1 MRNEWGPQCL
11 ELAAISLPIN
21 LFNSPGEGSDWWT
34 LHTHSLPANK
44 ATHMPSQQGP
54 ALIWGPC
61 IYRASYWNLK
71 LTGWKDNHQWIESLS
86 KSSGMHIQGV
96 THAPSLNLYSTTHS
110 HTSLL
115 TRNTHKHSQQHGGS
129 HNDSKH
135 IHNCHQKTSFWWQFK
150 RKWQKRMYTFKWK
163 LKLTPC
169 ISTSYSL
176 HSLYCNIWPF
186 VVSYLVI
193 LKSLYLNQSN
203 PIQRTFGKKA

>member
-1 MRNEWGPQCL
+1 MISLSPPQASPFTLFSAAFSELCVEWMRNEWGPQCL

-96 THAPSLNLYSTTHS
+96 THAPKSEPLFHNSQPHQS
-110 HTSLL
+110 ADK
-115 TRNTHKHSQQHGGS
+115 KHS
-129 HNDSKH
+129 
-135 IHNCHQKTSFWWQFK
+135 
-150 RKWQKRMYTFKWK
+150 
-163 LKLTPC
+163 
-169 ISTSYSL
+169 
-176 HSLYCNIWPF
+176 
-186 VVSYLVI
+186 
-193 LKSLYLNQSN
+193 
-203 PIQRTFGKKA
+203 